1 MSAPLEVVT
10 IGHSNHSIEQFAE
23 LLLASGVNA
32 VADVRSSPY
41 SQFLPQFNREIFALA
56 LKECRI
62 SYSFLGKELGGR
74 PEDRSCYE
82 NGRVRYSRVAATSA
96 FRSGL
101 ERVIAGARQF
111 RIALVCA
118 EREPLECHRCLLVA
132 PELEAAGVRVVHV
145 HADGSIEPHSE
156 AMSRLLELHGLS
168 EQDLFRSR
176 PEMIEEACFR
186 QQERFAFAGKPLSR
200 QAAQ

>member
-1 MSAPLEVVT
+1 MLEVLT
-10 IGHSNHSIEQFAE
+10 IGHSNHTMEQFVQ
-23 LLLASGVNA
+23 LLAANSVNA

-41 SQFLPQFNREIFALA
+41 SQMHIQFNRETLAAA
-56 LKECRI
+56 LKDRGI
-62 SYSFLGKELGGR
+62 LYSFLGKELGGR
-74 PEDRSCYE
+74 PDDKSCYE
-82 NGRVRYSRVAATSA
+82 NGRVRYGKLAATPL

-101 ERVIAGARQF
+101 HRIISGARNF

-118 EREPLECHRCLLVA
+118 EREPLECHRTLLVA
-132 PELEAAGVRVVHV
+132 PELESAGVRVIHV
-145 HADGSIEPHSE
+145 HADGSTETHSD

-168 EQDLFRSR
+168 DRDLFRSR

-186 QQERFAFAGKPLSR
+186 QQERFAFAEKPLSR